1 MKNICRYSI
10 KNLHKV
16 PKGGNDEKRIFKKN
30 HISILINVY
39 ISKKA
44 FTLEEIGDD
53 DE

>member
-1 MKNICRYSI
+1 MKREY
-10 KNLHKV
+10 L
-16 PKGGNDEKRIFKKN
+16 KKN
-30 HISILINVY
+30 HICIAINVY